1 MGSRPFW
8 CKVRVVSANPPSLKS
23 LSIANDSKGVSLYL
37 FVYKCPVW
45 MLIQPSLFRLRTVLC
60 HVVKTTVITRSKGL
74 VSMKNGS
81 HGLECDVIRFAHGR
95 KNVQMTSFPCQF
107 AQPATGVGQGELL
120 INLSLFVMSLPVVGR
135 VDAVLPFGTFHH
147 AFLEFPCER
156 LRHSCHSEH
165 HGHGDG
171 CTAHLLVERK

>member
-1 MGSRPFW
+1 MFI
-8 CKVRVVSANPPSLKS
+8 L
-23 LSIANDSKGVSLYL
+23 
-37 FVYKCPVW
+37 
-45 MLIQPSLFRLRTVLC
+45 PSLFRLRTGLR

-107 AQPATGVGQGELL
+107 AQSATGVGQGELL

-135 VDAVLPFGTFHH
+135 VDAVIIVIVSRII
-147 AFLEFPCER
+147 FLVLGAWWR
-156 LRHSCHSEH
+156 
-165 HGHGDG
+165 GDS
-171 CTAHLLVERK
+171 RNDFRRDR

>member
-1 MGSRPFW
+1 
-8 CKVRVVSANPPSLKS
+8 
-23 LSIANDSKGVSLYL
+23 
-37 FVYKCPVW
+37 

-81 HGLECDVIRFAHGR
+81 YGLECDVIRFAHGR

-120 INLSLFVMSLPVVGR
+120 INLSKLIMSLPVVGG
-135 VDAVLPFGTFHH
+135 VDAVIIVIV
-147 AFLEFPCER
+147 FLIIF
-156 LRHSCHSEH
+156 
-165 HGHGDG
+165 
-171 CTAHLLVERK
+171 LVLGAWWRGNSRNDFRRDR